1 MEHEDGWRYE
11 RSPNRLIPYKNNW
24 QNDITIELTLNQE
37 KWDRRVYSLLDFFSD
52 LGGLYGAIAAFFAGI
67 ISIIN
72 YFSSYQFIMVDLF
85 VDKERKLEANNV

>member
-1 MEHEDGWRYE
+1 M
-11 RSPNRLIPYKNNW
+11 
-24 QNDITIELTLNQE
+24 
-37 KWDRRVYSLLDFFSD
+37 LDFFSD